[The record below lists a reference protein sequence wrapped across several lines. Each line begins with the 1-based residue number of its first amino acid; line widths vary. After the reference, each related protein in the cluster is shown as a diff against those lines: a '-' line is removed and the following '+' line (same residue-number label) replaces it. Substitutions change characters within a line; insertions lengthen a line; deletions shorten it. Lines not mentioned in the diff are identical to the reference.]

1 MEEKFSQAVANSL
14 KYYVYGLIDPRLNN
28 PIEKIFYIG
37 KGAGNRAFSHL
48 ESEAA
53 PSEMSLKGDRIA
65 EIRQAGQEPE
75 ITIIAHDL
83 NEKDALRLEA
93 QLIGIIDGL
102 TNIAGGHYGRDF
114 WLNARSIR
122 ERYGTPI
129 TVEQIEGPILFVNLN
144 GGPNL
149 APYPQIADEPDE
161 LKRRTLGDWTISEKN
176 SEQVRFIVGC
186 YAQLA
191 RCVYRVDGHGFERLA
206 PEKRHAKGRSRW
218 RDGHRDLSYED
229 KIRERI
235 IVNTDS
241 RQFTK
246 FGRTPWNLS
255 V

>member
-1 MEEKFSQAVANSL
+1 MEEKFDQAVANSL
-14 KYYVYGLIDPRLNN
+14 KYYVYGLIDPRLNG

-37 KGAGNRAFSHL
+37 KGVGNRVFSHL
-48 ESEAA
+48 EGETA
-53 PSEMSLKGDRIA
+53 PSEMSLKIDRIA
-65 EIRQAGQEPE
+65 EIRQSGLEPE

-102 TNIAGGHYGRDF
+102 TNIVGGHYGRDF
-114 WLNARSIR
+114 WLSARSIR

-129 TVEQIEGPILFVNLN
+129 HVEQIEGPTLFVSLN

-149 APYPQIADEPDE
+149 APYPEIADDVGE
-161 LKRRTLGDWTISEKN
+161 LKRRTLGDWTIGEKN

-191 RCVYRVDGHGFERLA
+191 RCVYRVDGLGFERLA
-206 PEKRHAKGRSRW
+206 PEKKHAKGRSRW
-218 RDGHRDLSYED
+218 RDGHRDLAYEA
-229 KIRERI
+229 KIKERI
-235 IVNTDS
+235 IVDTD
-241 RQFTK
+241 RKQLTK
-246 FGRTPWNLS
+246 FGRTPWNFS